1 MWVQGL
7 PFDLC
12 FQGKKTMSKEYPA
25 TAGALM
31 EILHK
36 LRSPEGCP
44 WDKAQ
49 TAESFGACFAGEAA
63 ELLDAIDRKDDQGI
77 CEECGD
83 VLMNVFFQIVLA
95 EEKGAFT
102 IDDVWREIIDKMVR
116 RHAHIFGDRTAST
129 PEEVAVLWQEMKAKE
144 HKEETPVSVLDDV
157 KHYLSPLN
165 RAEKLQKKAAKCGFD
180 WAAER
185 DVLEKIREEADE
197 TAEAM
202 DSGDE
207 NAVDEELG
215 DLLFAVV
222 NLIRFRK
229 RANSE
234 ELLRKASLK
243 FENRF
248 RFVEQELRNSGKGFE
263 NATLDE
269 MEEIWQ
275 RAKKELKES
284 AR

>member
-1 MWVQGL
+1 M
-7 PFDLC
+7 
-12 FQGKKTMSKEYPA
+12 KEYPP

-44 WDKAQ
+44 WDRAQ

-63 ELLDAIDRKDDQGI
+63 ELLDAIDRNDSAGI
-77 CEECGD
+77 REECGD
-83 VLMNVFFQIVLA
+83 VLMNVLFQIVLA
-95 EEKGAFT
+95 EEQGLFT

-116 RHAHIFGDRTAST
+116 RHAHIFGDRKAET
-129 PEEVAVLWQEMKAKE
+129 PEEVAALWQEMKSKE
-144 HKEETPVSVLDDV
+144 HKEKKAQSVLDDV

-165 RAEKLQKKAAKCGFD
+165 RAEKLQKKAATYGFD
-180 WAAER
+180 WTMET
-185 DVLEKIREEADE
+185 DILEKIREELLE
-197 TAEAM
+197 TSMAMASGNEAL
-202 DSGDE
+202 
-207 NAVDEELG
+207 VDEELG

-243 FENRF
+243 FESRF
-248 RFVEQELRNSGKGFE
+248 RFIEKELQQTGRKLEDCSFE
-263 NATLDE
+263 E
-269 MEEIWQ
+269 MEALWLK
-275 RAKKELKES
+275 AKNALSPTENSSDEK
-284 AR
+284 

>member
-1 MWVQGL
+1 
-7 PFDLC
+7 
-12 FQGKKTMSKEYPA
+12 
-25 TAGALM
+25 M

-63 ELLDAIDRKDDQGI
+63 ELLDAIDRNDSAGI

-83 VLMNVFFQIVLA
+83 VLMNVFFQVVLA
-95 EEKGAFT
+95 EEQKLFT
-102 IDDVWREIIDKMVR
+102 LEDVWRTINDKMVR
-116 RHAHIFGDRTAST
+116 RHAHIFGDRKADT
-129 PEEVAVLWQEMKAKE
+129 PEEVAQLWQEMKKLE
-144 HKEETPVSVLDDV
+144 HKETAPGSVLDDV

-180 WAAER
+180 WDQESEI
-185 DVLEKIREEADE
+185 LEKIREELSE
-197 TAEAM
+197 TSAAMAEGN
-202 DSGDE
+202 DDH
-207 NAVDEELG
+207 VDEELG

-234 ELLRKASLK
+234 ELLRKAALK
-243 FENRF
+243 FETRF
-248 RFVEQELRNSGKGFE
+248 RFMEKECFNSGRE
-263 NATLDE
+263 LEECSLEE
-269 MEEIWQ
+269 MEELWQ
-275 RAKKELKES
+275 KAKAQMPRMAQDQCPK
-284 AR
+284 

>member
-1 MWVQGL
+1 M
-7 PFDLC
+7 
-12 FQGKKTMSKEYPA
+12 KEYPP

-31 EILHK
+31 EILRK

-63 ELLDAIDRKDDQGI
+63 ELLDAIDRKDSDGI

-83 VLMNVFFQIVLA
+83 VLMNLFFQVVLA
-95 EEKGAFT
+95 EEEGKFTLEDVLKG
-102 IDDVWREIIDKMVR
+102 INSKMVR
-116 RHAHIFGDRTAST
+116 RHAHIFGDRKADT
-129 PEEVAVLWQEMKAKE
+129 PEEVAALWQEMKKLE
-144 HKEETPVSVLDDV
+144 HKEEKPLSVLDDV

-165 RAEKLQKKAAKCGFD
+165 RAEKLQKKAAKYGFD
-180 WAAER
+180 WQEQK
-185 DVLEKIREEADE
+185 DILDKIREETAE

-202 DSGDE
+202 ASGVE
-207 NAVDEELG
+207 EKIDEELG

-243 FENRF
+243 FERRF
-248 RFVEQELRNSGKGFE
+248 RFVEEKLREAGKELEAAS
-263 NATLDE
+263 LDE
-269 MEEIWQ
+269 MESLWLQ
-275 RAKKELKES
+275 AKKEEMENN
-284 AR
+284 

>member
-1 MWVQGL
+1 M
-7 PFDLC
+7 
-12 FQGKKTMSKEYPA
+12 KEYPP
-25 TAGALM
+25 TADALM

-63 ELLDAIDRKDDQGI
+63 ELLDAIDRNNLPDI

-95 EEKGAFT
+95 EEQNAFT
-102 IDDVWREIIDKMVR
+102 IDDVWRGIVDKMVR
-116 RHAHIFGDRTAST
+116 RHAHIFGDRKADT
-129 PEEVAVLWQEMKAKE
+129 PEEVAKLWQEMKAKE
-144 HKEETPVSVLDDV
+144 HKEEAPASVLDDV

-180 WAAER
+180 WNVQK
-185 DVLEKIREEADE
+185 DVLEKIREEVAE

-202 DSGDE
+202 DSGNE

-263 NATLDE
+263 NASLDE
-269 MEEIWQ
+269 MEEVWQ
-275 RAKKELKES
+275 RAKKKLKES

>member
-1 MWVQGL
+1 M
-7 PFDLC
+7 
-12 FQGKKTMSKEYPA
+12 KEYPP
-25 TAGALM
+25 TAGSLM
-31 EILHK
+31 EVLRK

-49 TAESFGACFAGEAA
+49 TAASFGKCFAGEAA
-63 ELLDAIDRKDDQGI
+63 ELLDAIDRKDSSGI

-95 EEKGAFT
+95 EEEKAFG
-102 IDDVWREIIDKMVR
+102 IDDVWRGIIDKMIR
-116 RHAHIFGDRTAST
+116 RHAHIFGDRKAET
-129 PEEVAVLWQEMKAKE
+129 PEEVAALWQEMKKLE
-144 HKEETPVSVLDDV
+144 HKDASPASVLDDV
-157 KHYLSPLN
+157 KHYLSQLT

-180 WAAER
+180 WSCQK
-185 DVLEKIREEADE
+185 DVLEKIREETGE
-197 TAEAM
+197 TLEAM

-207 NAVDEELG
+207 EKVDEELG

-229 RANSE
+229 RADSE

-248 RFVEQELRNSGKGFE
+248 RFVEQEVRESGKQWEDFSIDGLE
-263 NATLDE
+263 QL
-269 MEEIWQ
+269 WQ
-275 RAKKELKES
+275 KAKQRS
-284 AR
+284 

>member
-1 MWVQGL
+1 MNM
-7 PFDLC
+7 
-12 FQGKKTMSKEYPA
+12 TKEYPP

-63 ELLDAIDRKDDQGI
+63 ELLDAIDRKDSAGI

-95 EEKGAFT
+95 EEQGAFT
-102 IDDVWREIIDKMVR
+102 LDDVWREIIGKMVR
-116 RHAHIFGDRTAST
+116 RHAHIFGDRKADT
-129 PEEVAVLWQEMKAKE
+129 PEEVAALWQEMKSKE
-144 HKEETPVSVLDDV
+144 HSDEPSPRSRLDDV

-180 WAAER
+180 WDQESEI
-185 DVLEKIREEADE
+185 LEKIREELSE
-197 TAEAM
+197 TSAAMAEGN
-202 DSGDE
+202 DDH
-207 NAVDEELG
+207 VDEELG

-234 ELLRKASLK
+234 ELLRKAALK
-243 FENRF
+243 FETRF
-248 RFVEQELRNSGKGFE
+248 RFMEKECFNSGRE
-263 NATLDE
+263 LEECSLEE
-269 MEEIWQ
+269 MEELWQ
-275 RAKKELKES
+275 KAKAQMPRMAQDQCPK
-284 AR
+284 

>member
-1 MWVQGL
+1 
-7 PFDLC
+7 
-12 FQGKKTMSKEYPA
+12 MSKEYPA

-63 ELLDAIDRKDDQGI
+63 ELLDAIDRKDDKGI

-95 EEKGAFT
+95 EEQGAFT

-144 HKEETPVSVLDDV
+144 HKEEAPKSLLDDV

-180 WAAER
+180 WSCEG
-185 DVLEKIREEADE
+185 DVLAKIREEADE

-202 DSGDE
+202 ASGNE
-207 NAVDEELG
+207 EAVDEELG

-243 FENRF
+243 FDSRF
-248 RFVEQELRNSGKGFE
+248 RFVEKELNAQGKSVE
-263 NATLDE
+263 TASLDE
-269 MEEIWQ
+269 MEELWQ
-275 RAKKELKES
+275 KAKTDAS
-284 AR
+284 QTFSRS

>member
-1 MWVQGL
+1 
-7 PFDLC
+7 
-12 FQGKKTMSKEYPA
+12 
-25 TAGALM
+25 M

-44 WDKAQ
+44 WDRAQ

-63 ELLDAIDRKDDQGI
+63 ELLDAIDRNDSAGI

-95 EEKGAFT
+95 EEQKLFT

-116 RHAHIFGDRTAST
+116 RHAHIFGDRKADT
-129 PEEVAVLWQEMKAKE
+129 PEEVAALWQEMKARE
-144 HKEETPVSVLDDV
+144 HKSEPQNKSLLDDV

-180 WAAER
+180 WEKES
-185 DVLEKIREEADE
+185 DILDKIREELSE
-197 TAEAM
+197 TSAALSE
-202 DSGDE
+202 GDQE
-207 NAVDEELG
+207 HIDEELG
-215 DLLFAVV
+215 DLLFAVI

-243 FENRF
+243 FETRF
-248 RFVEQELRNSGKGFE
+248 RYMERELLKNKG
-263 NATLDE
+263 TLEDASIEE
-269 MEEIWQ
+269 MEALWQ
-275 RAKKELKES
+275 KAKELLPPLE
-284 AR
+284 RER

>member
-1 MWVQGL
+1 MEAKL
-7 PFDLC
+7 
-12 FQGKKTMSKEYPA
+12 KYEEYMKEYPP

-44 WDKAQ
+44 WDRAQ

-63 ELLDAIDRKDDQGI
+63 ELLDAIDRNDSAGI

-83 VLMNVFFQIVLA
+83 VLMNVLFQIVLA
-95 EEKGAFT
+95 EEQGLFT
-102 IDDVWREIIDKMVR
+102 IDDVWREIIDKMIR
-116 RHAHIFGDRTAST
+116 RHAHIFGDRKADT
-129 PEEVAVLWQEMKAKE
+129 PEEVAALWQEMKAKE
-144 HKEETPVSVLDDV
+144 HKEEKSKSVLDDV

-180 WAAER
+180 WGLET
-185 DVLEKIREEADE
+185 DVLEKIREELTE
-197 TAEAM
+197 TADAM
-202 DSGDE
+202 AKGDE
-207 NAVDEELG
+207 AHVDEELG

-243 FENRF
+243 FETRF
-248 RFVEQELRNSGKGFE
+248 RFIENELQKAGKKLE
-263 NATLDE
+263 ECSLDD
-269 MEEIWQ
+269 MEELWQ
-275 RAKKELKES
+275 KAKNTLPQGES
-284 AR
+284 SSNGQ

>member
-1 MWVQGL
+1 M
-7 PFDLC
+7 
-12 FQGKKTMSKEYPA
+12 KEYPP
-25 TAGALM
+25 TADALM

-63 ELLDAIDRKDDQGI
+63 ELLDAIDRSSNPDI

-95 EEKGAFT
+95 EEQKAFT
-102 IDDVWREIIDKMVR
+102 IDDVWRGIIDKMVR
-116 RHAHIFGDRTAST
+116 RHAHIFGDRKADT
-129 PEEVAVLWQEMKAKE
+129 PEEVAKLWQEMKAKE
-144 HKEETPVSVLDDV
+144 HKEEAPVSVLDDV

-180 WAAER
+180 WSNGH
-185 DVLEKIREEADE
+185 DVLEKIREEVAE

-202 DSGDE
+202 DSADE

-243 FENRF
+243 FETRF
-248 RFVEQELRNSGKGFE
+248 RFVEQELRKAGKGFE
-263 NATLDE
+263 NASLDE

-275 RAKKELKES
+275 RAKKELKEKGS
-284 AR
+284 R

>member
-1 MWVQGL
+1 M
-7 PFDLC
+7 
-12 FQGKKTMSKEYPA
+12 KEYPP
-25 TAGALM
+25 TADALM

-63 ELLDAIDRKDDQGI
+63 ELLDAIDRSSNPDI

-95 EEKGAFT
+95 EEQKAFT
-102 IDDVWREIIDKMVR
+102 IDDVWRGIIDKMVR
-116 RHAHIFGDRTAST
+116 RHAHIFGDRKADT
-129 PEEVAVLWQEMKAKE
+129 PEEVAKLWQEMKAKE
-144 HKEETPVSVLDDV
+144 HKEETALSVLDDV

-165 RAEKLQKKAAKCGFD
+165 RAEKLQKKASKCGFD
-180 WAAER
+180 WNADK
-185 DVLEKIREEADE
+185 DVLEKIREEVAE

-202 DSGDE
+202 ESGDE

-243 FENRF
+243 FETRF
-248 RFVEQELRNSGKGFE
+248 RFVEQELRKVGKGFE
-263 NATLDE
+263 NASLDE

-275 RAKKELKES
+275 RAKKELKEKGT
-284 AR
+284 R

>member
-1 MWVQGL
+1 M
-7 PFDLC
+7 
-12 FQGKKTMSKEYPA
+12 KNYPP
-25 TAGALM
+25 TADALM

-44 WDKAQ
+44 WDRVQ

-63 ELLDAIDRKDDQGI
+63 ELLDAIDRNNSADI

-83 VLMNVFFQIVLA
+83 VLMNVFFQVVLA
-95 EEKGAFT
+95 EEEKLFT
-102 IDDVWREIIDKMVR
+102 LEDVWRSINDKMVR
-116 RHAHIFGDRTAST
+116 RHAHIFGDRKADT
-129 PEEVAVLWQEMKAKE
+129 PEEVAQLWQEMKKLE
-144 HKEETPVSVLDDV
+144 HKEASPQSVLDDV

-180 WAAER
+180 WEKEEEIL
-185 DVLEKIREEADE
+185 DKIREESCE

-202 DSGDE
+202 ASGDQE
-207 NAVDEELG
+207 KIDDELG

-234 ELLRKASLK
+234 ELLRKAALK
-243 FENRF
+243 FETRF
-248 RFVEQELRNSGKGFE
+248 RFVEQELKKAGKSFE
-263 NATLDE
+263 DSTLDE
-269 MEEIWQ
+269 MESLWQ
-275 RAKKELKES
+275 QAKSNEHK
-284 AR
+284 

>member
-1 MWVQGL
+1 MN
-7 PFDLC
+7 
-12 FQGKKTMSKEYPA
+12 EYPP

-63 ELLDAIDRKDDQGI
+63 ELLDAIDRNDSSGI

-95 EEKGAFT
+95 EEQNLFT
-102 IDDVWREIIDKMVR
+102 IDDVWREIINKMVR
-116 RHAHIFGDRTAST
+116 RHAHIFGDRKADT
-129 PEEVAVLWQEMKAKE
+129 PEEVAALWQEIKAEE
-144 HKEETPVSVLDDV
+144 HKENSAPKSRLDDV

-180 WAAER
+180 W
-185 DVLEKIREEADE
+185 DILEKIREELSE
-197 TAEAM
+197 TSAAMAEGNEAH
-202 DSGDE
+202 
-207 NAVDEELG
+207 VDEELG

-243 FENRF
+243 FETRF
-248 RFVEQELRNSGKGFE
+248 RFMEKELRSSGRE
-263 NATLDE
+263 LEECSLEE
-269 MEEIWQ
+269 MEEMWQ
-275 RAKKELKES
+275 LAKQQLPQEQ
-284 AR
+284 

>member
-1 MWVQGL
+1 M
-7 PFDLC
+7 
-12 FQGKKTMSKEYPA
+12 KEYPP
-25 TAGALM
+25 TADALL

-63 ELLDAIDRKDDQGI
+63 ELLDAIDRNDSAGI

-95 EEKGAFT
+95 EEQKLFT
-102 IDDVWREIIDKMVR
+102 FRDVWQGINDKMVR
-116 RHAHIFGDRTAST
+116 RHAHIFGDRKAET
-129 PEEVAVLWQEMKAKE
+129 PEEVARLWQEMKKLE
-144 HKEETPVSVLDDV
+144 HTDEEVQKSVLDDV

-180 WAAER
+180 WENETG
-185 DVLEKIREEADE
+185 VLAKIREETDE
-197 TAEAM
+197 TAAALA
-202 DSGDE
+202 SGVEDR
-207 NAVDEELG
+207 ADEELG
-215 DLLFAVV
+215 DLLFSVV

-248 RFVEQELRNSGKGFE
+248 RFVEKKIRETGRTFE
-263 NATLDE
+263 DCSLEE
-269 MEEIWQ
+269 MEHFWQ
-275 RAKKELKES
+275 LAKQEAAE
-284 AR
+284 R